1 MCDSR
6 CAFEGF
12 SLRMFE
18 KRDEIAT
25 VKLAGSGDALVADAP
40 NDSARGRLLVSTG
53 QVADDRFPVGQT
65 RVPRPQCGQH
75 IGIGKVVRWLR
86 RSSGRAK
93 WVFMKASLA

>member
-1 MCDSR
+1 MGDSR
-6 CAFEGF
+6 CAFQGF
-12 SLRMFE
+12 TLLMFE

-25 VKLAGSGDALVADAP
+25 VKLAGSGDALAADAP
-40 NDSARGRLLVSTG
+40 NDSARGRLR

-65 RVPRPQCGQH
+65 RVPRLQCGLRV
-75 IGIGKVVRWLR
+75 GIGKVVRWPR

>member
-25 VKLAGSGDALVADAP
+25 VKLARSGDALAADAP
-40 NDSARGRLLVSTG
+40 NDSARGRLG

-65 RVPRPQCGQH
+65 LVPRPQCGQRV
-75 IGIGKVVRWLR
+75 GIGKVVRWLR

-93 WVFMKASLA
+93 WVLMKASLA

>member
-6 CAFEGF
+6 CALQGF

-25 VKLAGSGDALVADAP
+25 VKLARSGDALAADAP
-40 NDSARGRLLVSTG
+40 DDSARGRLLLSTG

-65 RVPRPQCGQH
+65 RVPCPQCVLH
-75 IGIGKVVRWLR
+75 VGIGKVVRWLC
-86 RSSGRAK
+86 RSSERAK